1 MRSVCEQNKCA
12 GCMACID
19 ICPKSAIKIVDSI
32 EFYNAVIDAEKCIN
46 CKACENVCQ
55 ELHPAKK
62 REPIFWK
69 QGWTNNLDR
78 SKSSSGGL
86 GYALASAFIKE
97 GGIVAAC
104 VFANGEFKFQTFDN
118 LIELDAIRGSKYV
131 KSNPIGIYKKIRE
144 IIKERKVL
152 FLGLPCQVS
161 ALLNYIGE
169 HNADNLLTIDLICHG
184 TPSPNILTDY
194 YAEHRID
201 IRDIKNISFR
211 KNSNLGLI
219 QNKSCFTYP
228 FNMDA
233 YSLAFLN
240 SVCYTE
246 NCYNCAYASWNRVS
260 DITLGDSW
268 GSELNDEEKKRG
280 ISLVLCQTLKG
291 KNLIDIADLSLAN
304 VDRIKAVEANHQ
316 LQHSSVKTKKYDV
329 FMQSYLKNNNVS
341 EAVRKCFPKHYIKQ
355 IIKTILYKL
364 GIYKWG
370 EVMYRITFETK
381 S

>member
-201 IRDIKNISFR
+201 IRNIKNISFR

-219 QNKSCFTYP
+219 QNKSRFTYP

-291 KNLIDIADLSLAN
+291 KNLTYKGILLDIEEFIPLAN
-304 VDRIKAVEANHQ
+304 KEMKRRKERGYYPWTYLSTSVSPDFRAADIDLLIDLKYRHRTYSSCKITVDTEEIEFVWE
-316 LQHSSVKTKKYDV
+316 
-329 FMQSYLKNNNVS
+329 
-341 EAVRKCFPKHYIKQ
+341 
-355 IIKTILYKL
+355 
-364 GIYKWG
+364 
-370 EVMYRITFETK
+370 
-381 S
+381 